1 MTPQAH
7 PDDLLAHQQM
17 SGLAHPQLAP
27 GHLGLPPQ
35 YGLDQ
40 QHMLGQHMPG
50 NEFQFHKINNPERN
64 EIVFTMFRCSSY
76 ANGYARTTGRCQPV
90 NTPST

>member
-1 MTPQAH
+1 MFSNKCLFDLFLLSYLGLPHMTPQAH

-50 NEFQFHKINNPERN
+50 NEFQFHEINHNPERN
-64 EIVFTMFRCSSY
+64 GII
-76 ANGYARTTGRCQPV
+76 
-90 NTPST
+90 

>member
-50 NEFQFHKINNPERN
+50 NELRRIRNPTILITE
-64 EIVFTMFRCSSY
+64 
-76 ANGYARTTGRCQPV
+76 
-90 NTPST
+90 